1 MCFDASGA
9 QIARAGGLDY
19 FISDEGSGYE
29 EGRPFNMPSRWQAAR
44 RTNAPLQSQHIKRA
58 RQRGLYASTPDAS
71 LMHKETPK
79 NSLRASGAAP
89 IVFEVAFSQPSDTTA
104 LKTLRD
110 AATSLVRLLTQV
122 VHPSSAAGPT
132 RIASSGGL
140 MKNSGFRIMLE
151 QAVRNAGYLYVK
163 KALAQGANIICAQG
177 GESRGHTGDTPL
189 FILIPT
195 VVDLCKDAINPL
207 TGEPVIIVAAG
218 DIADG
223 RGLPVSLAYGASGV
237 WVGTRFMRAAR
248 GLRGVQ

>member
-1 MCFDASGA
+1 MCFDASGT
-9 QIARAGGLDY
+9 QIAWAGGLDY
-19 FISDEGSGYE
+19 IISNEGSGYE

-44 RTNAPLQSQHIKRA
+44 RTNARLQSQHIKRA

-122 VHPSSAAGPT
+122 VHPSSAT

-151 QAVRNAGYLYVK
+151 QAVRNAGYLYIK
-163 KALAQGANIICAQG
+163 KALAQGADIICAQG

-189 FILIPT
+189 SILIPT
-195 VVDLCKDAINPL
+195 IVDLCKDAINPL
-207 TGEPVIIVAAG
+207 TGEPVIIVVAG
-218 DIADG
+218 DIMDR